1 MAARKKDEG
10 LKEQIL
16 EAAFEM
22 TKTDYF
28 DGFTTANIAAAA
40 GVSEGT
46 LYNYFKDK
54 KSLLVQ
60 LFQYVFDNYYN
71 QLHDYLEPYNNLND
85 TLYHL
90 LEYHIRFFGQTSK
103 IFLLLFVPIDKGIGP
118 HSIFKIL
125 FPKYF
130 SIVLSILK
138 THRDEIRDDVSIDNF
153 PFFIIGSI
161 QMIVFRKLALGGDV
175 DLTSA
180 IEELHAIVSNY
191 LLKKEN

>member
-10 LKEQIL
+10 MKEQIL

-22 TKTDYF
+22 TKREDF
-28 DGFTTANIAAAA
+28 DGFTTANISAAA

-54 KSLLVQ
+54 KTLLVQ
-60 LFQYVFDNYYN
+60 LFQYVFDNYYKN
-71 QLHDYLEPYNNLND
+71 LNDYLEPFDNLND
-85 TLYHL
+85 ILYHL
-90 LEYHIRFFGQTSK
+90 FDFHIKFFGKTSK
-103 IFLLLFVPIDKGIGP
+103 IFLLLFVPIEKGIGP
-118 HSIFKIL
+118 HSIFRIL

-130 SIVLSILK
+130 SIVTSILES
-138 THRDEIRDDVSIDNF
+138 HRDEIKKDISIENF

-175 DLTSA
+175 DLTGA
-180 IEELHAIVSNY
+180 INELHAIVTNY